1 VGDVVTIESFGHRYK
16 IVNPGPGRVGSK
28 LANGEPYEKKL
39 LQEIARQGFVGTAFD
54 IGAHI
59 GNHALYLA
67 AVCGLRVHAW
77 EPFAESRAALEHN
90 LTLNPHLKVEVHSW
104 AAGDRDTF
112 GRFTKGMWIEF
123 DPTRDGAAMKIDR
136 GDIPVHRI
144 DDHVQVDDLAVVKV
158 DVEGMEA
165 DALRGAIRNIE
176 RCLPVVYAEAHTA
189 DDHDK
194 VADVLE
200 PLGYIHTYTVQMGSP
215 MDRWVVPNTKIAG

>member
-1 VGDVVTIESFGHRYK
+1 MGDVVTIESFGHFYR

-59 GNHALYLA
+59 GNHSLYLA

-77 EPFAESRAALEHN
+77 EPFADSRAQLEQN
-90 LTLNPHLKVEVHSW
+90 LTLNPHLQVEVHSW
-104 AAGDRDTF
+104 AAGDRDTR
-112 GRFTKGMWIEF
+112 GRFTSGMWLEF
-123 DPTRDGAAMKIDR
+123 DPTRDGAAMKVDR

-165 DALRGAIRNIE
+165 AALSGAIRNIE
-176 RCLPVVYAEAHTA
+176 RCRPVIYAEAHTA
-189 DDHDK
+189 SDHDS

-200 PLGYIHTYTVQMGSP
+200 PLGYVMTHTVRMGSP
-215 MDRWVVPNTKIAG
+215 MDRWAVPR

>member
-1 VGDVVTIESFGHRYK
+1 VGDVVTIESFGHFYR

-59 GNHALYLA
+59 GNHSLYLA

-77 EPFAESRAALEHN
+77 EPFADSRAQLEHN
-90 LTLNPHLKVEVHSW
+90 LTLNPHLQVEVHSW
-104 AAGDRDTF
+104 AAGDRDTR
-112 GRFTKGMWIEF
+112 GRFTSGMWLEF
-123 DPTRDGAAMKIDR
+123 DPTRDGAAMKVDR

-165 DALRGAIRNIE
+165 AALSGAIRNIE
-176 RCLPVVYAEAHTA
+176 RCRPVVYAEAHTA
-189 DDHDK
+189 ADHDS

-200 PLGYIHTYTVQMGSP
+200 PLGYVMTHTVRMGSP
-215 MDRWVVPNTKIAG
+215 MDRWAVPR

>member
-1 VGDVVTIESFGHRYK
+1 VGDVVTIESFGHFYR

-59 GNHALYLA
+59 GNHSLYLA

-77 EPFAESRAALEHN
+77 EPFADSRAQLEQN
-90 LTLNPHLKVEVHSW
+90 LTLNPHLQVEVHSW
-104 AAGDRDTF
+104 AAGDRDTR
-112 GRFTKGMWIEF
+112 GRFTSGMWLEF
-123 DPTRDGAAMKIDR
+123 DPTRDGAAMKVDR

-165 DALRGAIRNIE
+165 AALSGAIRNIE
-176 RCLPVVYAEAHTA
+176 RCRPVIYAEAHTA
-189 DDHDK
+189 SDHDS

-200 PLGYIHTYTVQMGSP
+200 PLGYVMTHTVRMGSP
-215 MDRWVVPNTKIAG
+215 MDRWAVPR

>member
-1 VGDVVTIESFGHRYK
+1 MGDVVTIESFGHRYR
-16 IVNPGPGRVGSK
+16 IVNPGAGRVGSK

-59 GNHALYLA
+59 GNHSLYLA

-77 EPFAESRAALEHN
+77 EPFADSRAQLEHN
-90 LTLNPHLKVEVHSW
+90 LTLNPHLLVEVHGW
-104 AAGDRDTF
+104 AAGDRDTH
-112 GRFTKGMWIEF
+112 GRFTKGMWLEF
-123 DPTRDGAAMKIDR
+123 DPTRDGAAMKVDR

-165 DALRGAIRNIE
+165 RALAGAIRNIE
-176 RCLPVVYAEAHTA
+176 RCLPVIYAEAHTA
-189 DDHDK
+189 EDHDS

-200 PLGYIHTYTVQMGSP
+200 PLGYVMTHTVHMGSP
-215 MDRWVVPNTKIAG
+215 MDRWAVPEGAR

>member
-1 VGDVVTIESFGHRYK
+1 MGDVVTIESFGHRYR

-28 LANGEPYEKKL
+28 LVNGEPYEKKL

-59 GNHALYLA
+59 GNHTLYLA
-67 AVCGLRVHAW
+67 AVCGLKVHAW

-90 LTLNPHLKVEVHSW
+90 LTLNEGLRVEVHDW
-104 AAGDRDTF
+104 AAGDTDTH
-112 GRFTKGMWIEF
+112 GRFTSGMWIEF
-123 DPTRDGAAMKIDR
+123 DPSREGAAMKIDR

-165 DALRGAIRNIE
+165 HALRGAIRNIE
-176 RCLPVVYAEAHTA
+176 RCLPVVYAEAHTRR
-189 DDHDK
+189 DHDA
-194 VADVLE
+194 VAEVLE
-200 PLGYIHTYTVQMGSP
+200 PLGYVHTYTVKMGSP
-215 MDRWVVPNTKIAG
+215 MDRWVVKRKPTP